1 MRVQGT
7 WNRLTNLWI
16 ALGDR
21 KNDAKNAERCQ
32 ENDAIAW
39 DKVKMGRKWRNQ
51 RAQGKE
57 GSKFRLKSQVDTG

>member
-1 MRVQGT
+1 M
-7 WNRLTNLWI
+7 

-21 KNDAKNAERCQ
+21 KNDAKNAKRCQ

-51 RAQGKE
+51 RA
-57 GSKFRLKSQVDTG
+57 